1 MAKYLT
7 DDILPVFR
15 DNFVI
20 AGKDTSLGNRPIRLV
35 GNIIDWG
42 FLQLITTNEDAEVS
56 IGFTKNSS
64 SHILNIGVPTEVQLP
79 GCSKKFCVYD
89 ATNAYGY
96 GNRWLCFATEE
107 YVNGRTAK
115 ATIQDIQGLWG
126 GLKSLVKS
134 IFKGVKLWQIN

>member
-1 MAKYLT
+1 MVKYLT
-7 DDILPVFR
+7 DDILSVFK

-20 AGKDTSLGNRPIRLV
+20 AGKDTPLGNRPIKLV
-35 GNIIDWG
+35 GGTIEWG
-42 FLQLITTNEDAEVS
+42 YLQIVTTHVDTEIS

-64 SHILNIGVPTEVQLP
+64 DHILNIGVPAESQLP
-79 GCSKKFCVYD
+79 GCGKKFCVYD

-126 GLKSLVKS
+126 GA
-134 IFKGVKLWQIN
+134 

>member
-7 DDILPVFR
+7 DDILSVFK

-20 AGKDTSLGNRPIRLV
+20 AGKDTPLNTRPIKLV
-35 GNIIDWG
+35 GNTIDWG
-42 FLQLITTNEDAEVS
+42 FLQLITTNEDTEVS

-64 SHILNIGVPTEVQLP
+64 KHILNIGVPTESQLP
-79 GCSKKFCVYD
+79 GCSKKFCLYD

-96 GNRWLCFATEE
+96 GNRWLCLATEE
-107 YVNGRTAK
+107 YVKDRTAK
-115 ATIQDIQGLWG
+115 ATIQDIQGLRG
-126 GLKSLVKS
+126 GLKNLVKS